1 MLLIVDALMDGPL
14 RYGDLAGAIEGIAP
28 NVLAARLR
36 RLEEH
41 GLVIAERYS
50 DRPPRHL
57 YALTEQG
64 RGLAGVLRL
73 LADWGSRH
81 GGDGAEPLT
90 HDACGGPLEA
100 RWWCPACDE
109 PAGTDDDDDLYAI

>member
-1 MLLIVDALMDGPL
+1 MVDALMDGPL
-14 RYGDLAGAIEGIAP
+14 SNGDLAEAVGGIAP
-28 NVLAARLR
+28 NVLASRLR
-36 RLEEH
+36 RLSDD

-64 RGLAGVLRL
+64 RELAGVLRL
-73 LADWGSRH
+73 LADWGGRH
-81 GGDGAEPLT
+81 GGEGADPLT

-109 PAGTDDDDDLYAI
+109 AAGDDAEDDDLYAI